1 MKGDMMELKETLV
14 HSKEVFQG
22 SIITVKQDRV
32 ALVNGKEAGRDVVI
46 HPGAVAVV
54 AVTPENKIVLVR
66 QYRHPIGEALLEIPA
81 GKLDK
86 GEDPEHCARR
96 ELEEETGYLAGNL
109 KQLTAIYTTPGFCNE
124 KITIYLA
131 TELTKTAQHLDDDE
145 FLNREYCTLQEA
157 QQMVVDG
164 RIHDAKSIVGLLMA
178 ASSCR

>member
-1 MKGDMMELKETLV
+1 MELKETLID
-14 HSKEVFQG
+14 SKKVFEG
-22 SIITVKQDRV
+22 SIITVKQERV
-32 ALVNGKEAGRDVVI
+32 VLVNGKEAGRDVVV

-66 QYRHPIGEALLEIPA
+66 QYRHPVGEALLEIPA

-96 ELEEETGYLAGNL
+96 ELEEETGYLAGRL

-131 TELTKTAQHLDDDE
+131 TELAKTAQHLDDDE
-145 FLNREYCTLQEA
+145 FLNREYCTFQEA
-157 QQMVVDG
+157 QQMVADG

-178 ASSCR
+178 SNCR